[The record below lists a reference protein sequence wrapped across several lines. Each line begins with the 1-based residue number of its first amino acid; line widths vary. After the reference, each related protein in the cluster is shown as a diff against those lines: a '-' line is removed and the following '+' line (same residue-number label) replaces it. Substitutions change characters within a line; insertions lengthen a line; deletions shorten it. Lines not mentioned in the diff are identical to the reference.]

1 MGSHKNLTKKEAQEK
16 IKLITL
22 DFDGTLLQKDQTWIS
37 FRNIH
42 ALRECQR
49 RGIICVPCSGR
60 SANMFPPQIDRDM
73 TFRYWVTAAGS
84 RVIDRWTGEV
94 LYCETFTPEQGA
106 DLARLYEG
114 QGIYSEV
121 AADGSLYFEQAVLD
135 EIWKY
140 PVPPHHVWYV
150 DSGKQIGVRGKLS
163 EFILQEQLGVEK
175 YNLYGVPEDKQDAII
190 EGLKV
195 RPYVEFL
202 DGSRKDIQFYS
213 TNTDRVAA
221 MQTLLDRL
229 GLTFDNVMS
238 LGDSMGMD
246 ASMITRAG
254 LGIAMENGDERL
266 KEVADDVTARFDQD
280 GVAKAIEKWLL

>member
-1 MGSHKNLTKKEAQEK
+1 MFDKNQ

-22 DFDGTLLQKDQTWIS
+22 DFDGTTLQRDQTWMS
-37 FRNIH
+37 FRTIH
-42 ALRECQR
+42 ALRECQK

-73 TFRYWVTAAGS
+73 TFRYWVTAAGA
-84 RVIDRWTGEV
+84 RVIDRWTGEII
-94 LYCETFTPEQGA
+94 YKETFTPEQSA

-114 QGIYSEV
+114 QHIYSEV
-121 AADGSLYFEQAVLD
+121 AADGSLYFEQEILD

-163 EFILQEQLGVEK
+163 EFLLQEQLGVEK
-175 YNLYGVPEDKQDAII
+175 FNLYGVPEEKQQPII
-190 EGLKV
+190 DGLKA

-202 DGSRKDIQFYS
+202 DGTTKDIQFYS
-213 TNTDRVAA
+213 TNTDRVKA

-238 LGDSMGMD
+238 VGDSMGMD
-246 ASMITRAG
+246 ASMISRAA

-266 KEVADDVTARFDQD
+266 KQIADDVTDRFDRD
-280 GVAKAIEKWLL
+280 GFAKAIEKWIL

>member
-1 MGSHKNLTKKEAQEK
+1 MFDKNQ

-22 DFDGTLLQKDQTWIS
+22 DFDGTTLQRDQTWMS
-37 FRNIH
+37 FRTMH
-42 ALRECQR
+42 ALRECQK

-94 LYCETFTPEQGA
+94 LYKETFTPEQSA
-106 DLARLYEG
+106 DLARLYERKH
-114 QGIYSEV
+114 IYSEV
-121 AADGSLYFEQAVLD
+121 AADGNLYFEQSVLD
-135 EIWKY
+135 ELWKH
-140 PVPPHHVWYV
+140 PVPPHHVWYL

-163 EFILQEQLGVEK
+163 EYLLQEGLGVEK
-175 YNLYGVPEDKQDAII
+175 FNLYGVPEEYQQPIIDA
-190 EGLKV
+190 LKK

-202 DGSRKDIQFYS
+202 DGTTKDIQFYS
-213 TNTDRVAA
+213 TNTDRVKA
-221 MQTLLDRL
+221 METLLEHL

-238 LGDSMGMD
+238 IGDSMGMD
-246 ASMITRAG
+246 ASMIQHAA

-266 KEVADDVTARFDQD
+266 KAIADDVTDRFDRD
-280 GVAKAIEKWLL
+280 GFAKAIEKWLL